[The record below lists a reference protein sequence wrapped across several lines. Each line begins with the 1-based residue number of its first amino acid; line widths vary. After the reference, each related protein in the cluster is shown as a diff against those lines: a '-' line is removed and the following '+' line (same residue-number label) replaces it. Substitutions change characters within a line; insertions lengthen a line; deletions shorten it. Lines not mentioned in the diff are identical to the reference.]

1 MIKKFFSAALLLISF
16 SVCAQSKKQGPLN
29 IIFILADDHRY
40 DAMGFMNKIQGLQTP
55 GMDRMAK
62 EGAHLKNA
70 FVSTAL
76 CSPSR
81 ASILTGQ
88 YAHTH
93 TVVDNESP
101 LPKDLVF
108 FPSY

>member
-1 MIKKFFSAALLLISF
+1 MNTVLFSQKGKA
-16 SVCAQSKKQGPLN
+16 KPMN

-40 DAMGFMNKIQGLQTP
+40 DAMGFMNKIKGLQTP

-93 TVVDNESP
+93 TVVDNEAP
-101 LPKDLVF
+101 LPKELVF
-108 FPSY
+108 FPKYMQQSGYQT

>member
-1 MIKKFFSAALLLISF
+1 MKNIFLLLLLAYS
-16 SVCAQSKKQGPLN
+16 SGVLAQQKKMN

-40 DAMGFMNKIQGLQTP
+40 DAMGFMNKIPGLKTP
-55 GMDRMAK
+55 GMDKMAA
-62 EGAHLKNA
+62 EGAHIKNA

-88 YAHTH
+88 YAHGGR
-93 TVVDNESP
+93 
-101 LPKDLVF
+101 
-108 FPSY
+108 